1 MRFSAQHSVLG
12 GDTFPDQNA
21 LQCKKQN
28 HRNQRLFTYT
38 NNPVIAMSIGG
49 IVIEATHQLGQ
60 TGRKNLR
67 TRIKP
72 EVKVN
77 KKGRE

>member
-1 MRFSAQHSVLG
+1 MQKNKIIEISDYS
-12 GDTFPDQNA
+12 
-21 LQCKKQN
+21 
-28 HRNQRLFTYT
+28 RNL
-38 NNPVIAMSIGG
+38 IILLLLCAIGG